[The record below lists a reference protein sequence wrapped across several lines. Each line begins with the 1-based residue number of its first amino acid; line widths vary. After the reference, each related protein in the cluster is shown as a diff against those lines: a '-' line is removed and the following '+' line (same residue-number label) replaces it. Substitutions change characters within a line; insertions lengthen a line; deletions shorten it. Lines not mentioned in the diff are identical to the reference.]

1 MRPAKMRLED
11 AIVYVLAS
19 AGRGYSTAEIA
30 YIINQNEIHLR
41 KDGRPVT
48 DAQVYAAVMRNPGV
62 FTKEGGIIHLIM

>member
-1 MRPAKMRLED
+1 MRFKMRLED

-19 AGRGYSTAEIA
+19 AGRGLTTTGIAEA
-30 YIINQNEIHLR
+30 INADRLHLR

-48 DAQVYAAVMRNPGV
+48 DAQVYAAVMRNPAV